1 MRSRIYAIISGHFK
15 SWYRSKSNIFWTIA
29 FPLLLIVLFGAIFGS
44 GSTKFDLYVQNKD
57 LVQATPTPLS
67 QGYVSALNSTGAF
80 DLHMVPAEQTDP
92 VNYVKSDAQP
102 HNRGQRLLVVPVGF
116 ASELFATKKANIS
129 LYIDQSDQAS
139 QSLKGIIFAA
149 TNSYA
154 THLPPPLS
162 PSQPPDIS
170 VQQVGL
176 VTRNIRY
183 IDFFIPGV
191 IGMTLL
197 TTGVFGAV
205 NTNGR
210 YRELKIIKK
219 LATTPLSKIEWILG
233 MVGYQMILATISLV
247 VILFFGYAIFG
258 VTATIDI
265 YVVGLVVAASLLFP
279 GIGMVLANFVKE
291 AESADAAAN
300 AITFP
305 MMFLAGTFWSRES
318 LPDIMKII
326 AKFMPL
332 TYVNDGLRDALI
344 YAEPAQALTNTLI
357 ALGLAAFFIALG
369 SVLMNWKEE

>member
-1 MRSRIYAIISGHFK
+1 MRSRIYTIIRGHFK

-44 GSTKFDLYVQNKD
+44 GSTKFDLYVQNQD
-57 LVQATPTPLS
+57 LSGNVPTVLS
-67 QGYVSALNSTGAF
+67 QGYVHALNQTGAF
-80 DLHMVPAEQTDP
+80 NLHMVAAEQSDP
-92 VNYVKSDAQP
+92 LTFVKNDAQL
-102 HNRGQRLLVVPVGF
+102 HNRGQRLLVVPLGF
-116 ASELFATKKANIS
+116 NATVMSGKTATIQLFM
-129 LYIDQSDQAS
+129 DQSDQVSAS
-139 QSLKGIIFAA
+139 LRGIVNSVTVSYAA
-149 TNSYA
+149 TIAGAPDN
-154 THLPPPLS
+154 LVV
-162 PSQPPDIS
+162 QP
-170 VQQVGL
+170 VGI
-176 VTRNIRY
+176 VTRNVRY

-258 VTATIDI
+258 VTVTIDI
-265 YVVGLVVAASLLFP
+265 YTVGLVVAAALLFP
-279 GIGMVLANFVKE
+279 GIGMVLANFVRE

-305 MMFLAGTFWSRES
+305 MMFLAGTFWPRET

-326 AKFMPL
+326 ANFMPL

-344 YAEPAQALTNTLI
+344 YAEPAQALTNTII
-357 ALGLAAFFIALG
+357 ALGLAAFFIVLG
-369 SVLMNWKEE
+369 SMLMNWKEE

>member
-1 MRSRIYAIISGHFK
+1 MRSRIYTIISGHFK

-29 FPLLLIVLFGAIFGS
+29 FPLLLIVLFGAIFGN
-44 GSTKFDLYVQNKD
+44 GSTKFDLYLQNQDLNANVQ
-57 LVQATPTPLS
+57 TYYS
-67 QGYVSALNSTGAF
+67 QGYITVLNNTRAF
-80 DLHMVPAEQTDP
+80 NLHMVAAEQPDP
-92 VNYVKSDAQP
+92 LTYVKNDAQP
-102 HNRGQRLLVVPVGF
+102 HNRGQRLLVIPLGF
-116 ASELFATKKANIS
+116 NQTLKNGGNATVR
-129 LYIDQSDQAS
+129 LYMDQSDQAS
-139 QSLKGIIFAA
+139 ASLAGIVRSVTI
-149 TNSYA
+149 SYA
-154 THLPPPLS
+154 ASIAGTPDHLIL
-162 PSQPPDIS
+162 
-170 VQQVGL
+170 QQVGI

-265 YVVGLVVAASLLFP
+265 YTVGLVVAAALLFP

-305 MMFLAGTFWSRES
+305 MMFLAGTFWPRET
-318 LPDIMKII
+318 LPEIMKII

-344 YAEPAQALTNTLI
+344 YAEPAQALTNTII
-357 ALGLAAFFIALG
+357 ALGLAAFFIVLG

>member
-1 MRSRIYAIISGHFK
+1 MRSRIYTIISGHFK

-29 FPLLLIVLFGAIFGS
+29 FPLLLIVLFGAIFGN
-44 GSTKFDLYVQNKD
+44 GSTKFDLYLQNQD
-57 LVQATPTPLS
+57 LNANTPTATPLS
-67 QGYVSALNSTGAF
+67 QGYIGVLNQTGAF
-80 DLHMVPAEQTDP
+80 NLHIVAAEQSDP
-92 VNYVKSDAQP
+92 LTYMKNDAQL
-102 HNRGQRLLVVPVGF
+102 HNRGQRLLVIPTGF
-116 ASELFATKKANIS
+116 NHTLFTTGKANIS
-129 LYIDQSDQAS
+129 LYMDQSDQAS
-139 QSLKGIIFAA
+139 ASLAGIVTATTTAYAA
-149 TNSYA
+149 SI
-154 THLPPPLS
+154 S
-162 PSQPPDIS
+162 PTSDTVK
-170 VQQVGL
+170 VQQVGI

-265 YVVGLVVAASLLFP
+265 YTLGLVVAASLLFP

-305 MMFLAGTFWSRES
+305 MMFLAGTFWPRDA
-318 LPDIMKII
+318 LPEIMKII
-326 AKFMPL
+326 GNFMPL

-344 YAEPAQALTNTLI
+344 YAEPAQALTNTII
-357 ALGLAAFFIALG
+357 ALGLAAFFIVLG

>member
-1 MRSRIYAIISGHFK
+1 MRSRIYTIISGHFK

-29 FPLLLIVLFGAIFGS
+29 FPLLLIVLFGAIFGN
-44 GSTKFDLYVQNKD
+44 GSTKFDLYLQNQD
-57 LVQATPTPLS
+57 LNANTPTQYSL
-67 QGYVSALNSTGAF
+67 QYVSVLNNTGAF
-80 DLHMVPAEQTDP
+80 NLHMVAAGQTVQQALDF
-92 VNYVKSDAQP
+92 VKNDAQL
-102 HNRGQRLLVVPVGF
+102 HNRGQRLLVVPAGF
-116 ASELFATKKANIS
+116 ASELGTTKKANIS
-129 LYIDQSDQAS
+129 LYFDQSDQAS
-139 QSLKGIIFAA
+139 QSLKGIVFAA

-154 THLPPPLS
+154 ANLS
-162 PSQPPDIS
+162 NSTTSIDI
-170 VQQVGL
+170 QQQNL

-265 YVVGLVVAASLLFP
+265 YTVGLVVAAALLFP

-305 MMFLAGTFWSRES
+305 MMFLAGTFWPRET

-326 AKFMPL
+326 ANFMPL

-344 YAEPAQALTNTLI
+344 YAEPAQALTITII
-357 ALGLAAFFIALG
+357 ALGLASVFIVLG
-369 SVLMNWKEE
+369 SMLMNWKEE

>member
-1 MRSRIYAIISGHFK
+1 LVIPSGF
-15 SWYRSKSNIFWTIA
+15 
-29 FPLLLIVLFGAIFGS
+29 
-44 GSTKFDLYVQNKD
+44 
-57 LVQATPTPLS
+57 
-67 QGYVSALNSTGAF
+67 NSTLASGA
-80 DLHMVPAEQTDP
+80 
-92 VNYVKSDAQP
+92 N
-102 HNRGQRLLVVPVGF
+102 
-116 ASELFATKKANIS
+116 ATIQ
-129 LYIDQSDQAS
+129 LYMDQSDQAS
-139 QSLKGIIFAA
+139 GSLAGIVHSVTVQYAA
-149 TNSYA
+149 AVAGVKDNVR
-154 THLPPPLS
+154 L
-162 PSQPPDIS
+162 
-170 VQQVGL
+170 QQVGI

-247 VILFFGYAIFG
+247 VILFFGYTIFG
-258 VTATIDI
+258 VTVTIDI
-265 YVVGLVVAASLLFP
+265 YTVGLVVAAALLFP

-305 MMFLAGTFWSRES
+305 MMFLAGTFWPRET
-318 LPDIMKII
+318 LPDIMKVI
-326 AKFMPL
+326 ANFMPL

-344 YAEPAQALTNTLI
+344 YSEPTQALTNTVI
-357 ALGLAAFFIALG
+357 ALGLAVFFVVLG
-369 SVLMNWKEE
+369 SFLMNWKEE

>member
-1 MRSRIYAIISGHFK
+1 MSRIVTIIRGHFK

-29 FPLLLIVLFGAIFGS
+29 FPLLLIVLFGAIFGN
-44 GSTKFDLYVQNKD
+44 GSTKFDLYLQNQD
-57 LVQATPTPLS
+57 LNPTTLQPTLLS
-67 QGYVSALNSTGAF
+67 QGYVNVLNQTGAF
-80 DLHMVPAEQTDP
+80 NLHIVPAEQTDP
-92 VNYVKSDAQP
+92 LTFVKNDAQP
-102 HNRGQRLLVVPVGF
+102 HNRGQRLLVIPLNFSQILISGTKN
-116 ASELFATKKANIS
+116 ATVQ
-129 LYIDQSDQAS
+129 LYMDQSDQAS
-139 QSLKGIIFAA
+139 ASLAGIVHSV
-149 TNSYA
+149 TVSYA
-154 THLPPPLS
+154 AAVAHA
-162 PSQPPDIS
+162 PDNLQ
-170 VQQVGL
+170 VQQIGIA
-176 VTRNIRY
+176 TRNVRY

-219 LATTPLSKIEWILG
+219 LATTPLTKIEWILG

-265 YVVGLVVAASLLFP
+265 YTVGLVVAAALLFP

-305 MMFLAGTFWSRES
+305 MMFLAGTFWPRET
-318 LPDIMKII
+318 LPDIMKVI
-326 AKFMPL
+326 ANFMPL
-332 TYVNDGLRDALI
+332 TYVNDGLREALI
-344 YAEPAQALTNTLI
+344 YSEPAQALTNTII
-357 ALGLAAFFIALG
+357 ALGLAAFFIVLG

>member
-1 MRSRIYAIISGHFK
+1 
-15 SWYRSKSNIFWTIA
+15 
-29 FPLLLIVLFGAIFGS
+29 
-44 GSTKFDLYVQNKD
+44 
-57 LVQATPTPLS
+57 
-67 QGYVSALNSTGAF
+67 
-80 DLHMVPAEQTDP
+80 MVAAEQTDP
-92 VNYVKSDAQP
+92 LTYVKDDAQL
-102 HNRGQRLLVVPVGF
+102 HNRGQRLLVIPLGF
-116 ASELFATKKANIS
+116 QTVLNTTHQAKIQ
-129 LYIDQSDQAS
+129 LYMDQSDQAS
-139 QSLKGIIFAA
+139 ASLAGIVNAA
-149 TNSYA
+149 TISYA
-154 THLPPPLS
+154 AHLS
-162 PSQPPDIS
+162 PTTDNVN
-170 VQQVGL
+170 VQQVGI

-247 VILFFGYAIFG
+247 VILFFGYTIFG

-265 YVVGLVVAASLLFP
+265 YTVGLVVAAALLFP
-279 GIGMVLANFVKE
+279 GIGMVLANFVRE

-305 MMFLAGTFWSRES
+305 MMFLAGTFWPRET

-326 AKFMPL
+326 ANFMPL

-344 YAEPAQALTNTLI
+344 YAQPAQALTNTII
-357 ALGLAAFFIALG
+357 ALGLAAFFIVLG
-369 SVLMNWKEE
+369 SLLMNWKEE